1 MYVVILNKSFRAN
14 LHCGFFKHFK
24 PHQIKPLLVADFK
37 MEVNK
42 A

>member
-1 MYVVILNKSFRAN
+1 MYVVILNKSNRVN
-14 LHCGFFKHFK
+14 LQCGFFRQIK
-24 PHQIKPLLVADFK
+24 PRQAKPLLVADFK